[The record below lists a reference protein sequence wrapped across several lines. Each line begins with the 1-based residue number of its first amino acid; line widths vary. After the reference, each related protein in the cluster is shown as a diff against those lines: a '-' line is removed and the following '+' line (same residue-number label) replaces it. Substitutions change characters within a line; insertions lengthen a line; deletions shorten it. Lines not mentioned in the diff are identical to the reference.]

1 MLLFNSENLSVVT
14 IKPNW
19 RHANLF
25 AIAVTQVRTLGAT
38 RVKAGAKVKKGKAKT
53 EAELIAEEGSRRQV
67 IT

>member
-1 MLLFNSENLSVVT
+1 MLLFNSENFSVAT

-38 RVKAGAKVKKGKAKT
+38 RVKVGAKVKRGKGKT
-53 EAELIAEEGSRRQV
+53 EAELIVEGGSRQQI